1 MKIRNFSLST
11 WFTGVVVALLPALAF
26 AREGESQ
33 RAESRATAGSKAAEA
48 ADVEQSKAQ
57 FEHAERTQS
66 TTRQTGLPAEAQGIN
81 PADVEKTFGKQ
92 VSVVDLSS
100 LTPDQSRALQQTLA
114 RRGYYHGKVDG
125 VIGPETRNAVGK
137 LLARQF
143 ALNQRL
149 VRQGRVTEPFLSGLG
164 VQANELA
171 PVSGTDAKHVR
182 PQAISPASEET
193 LPAQRDAKKHR
204 RDKPAPAPDK
214 SNPGSR
220 DSAGSNSG
228 DTNGTDTSG
237 KEPSAKD
244 PSGTTNTP
252 GSAGSGSRSGTAPS
266 ASPDPLSGY
275 WDQPG

>member
-11 WFTGVVVALLPALAF
+11 WFTGIVVAVLPALVF
-26 AREGESQ
+26 ARDGKTPS
-33 RAESRATAGSKAAEA
+33 ADHKAAAAGSKAAEA
-48 ADVEQSKAQ
+48 DLEQSKAQ

-66 TTRQTGLPAEAQGIN
+66 TTPQTGLPAEAQQGIN
-81 PADVEKTFGKQ
+81 PAEVEKTFGRQ

-114 RRGYYHGKVDG
+114 DRGYYHGKVDG
-125 VIGPETRNAVGK
+125 VIGTETRNAVGK

-143 ALNQRL
+143 ALNQRF
-149 VRQGRVTEPFLSGLG
+149 VRQGRVTEPFLAGLG

-182 PQAISPASEET
+182 PQAISPASEAT
-193 LPAQRDAKKHR
+193 PRAKHDAKKHPR
-204 RDKPAPAPDK
+204 NEPVPAADK
-214 SNPGSR
+214 SNDQSK
-220 DSAGSNSG
+220 DTAGSSSG
-228 DTNGTDTSG
+228 DTSSS
-237 KEPSAKD
+237 EPSRNESNAGSTGD
-244 PSGTTNTP
+244 NST
-252 GSAGSGSRSGTAPS
+252 GSAGSGSRNGDAPS